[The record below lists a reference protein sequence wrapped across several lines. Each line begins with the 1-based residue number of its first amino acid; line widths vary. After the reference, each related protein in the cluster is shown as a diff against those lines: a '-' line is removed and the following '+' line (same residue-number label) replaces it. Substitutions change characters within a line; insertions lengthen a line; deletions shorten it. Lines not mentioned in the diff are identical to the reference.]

1 MKVLGVSGSPIPNSN
16 TDRAV
21 KAILNATGLETEF
34 IKLSDYKFSGCM
46 HCLKCV
52 YTNKCA
58 ITDDDGPMLIE
69 KAREASAIVIGGWT
83 PYSSL
88 DSRTKAFMERCFANR
103 HLKGYMKGKPA
114 VSVITYAA
122 PEENLELPPASSM
135 GQDAIMYYM
144 VEEGM
149 NYLGGVKV
157 LGNVPCI
164 RCGVGDTCP
173 ISGIAMLCGPTA
185 TVENVGVNKFENQK
199 GMGDA
204 VRLGKVIVE
213 ILAKN
218 EVSEEKSCSKG
229 EPNK

>member
-1 MKVLGVSGSPIPNSN
+1 MKVLGVSGSPISNSN

-21 KAILNATGLETEF
+21 KAILDATGLEAEF

-69 KAREASAIVIGGWT
+69 KAREAAAIVIGGWT

-103 HLKGYMKGKPA
+103 HLKNYMKGKPA
-114 VSVITYAA
+114 VSVVTHAA
-122 PEENLELPPASSM
+122 PEENLELPQAASM
-135 GQDAIMYYM
+135 GQNSIMYYM
-144 VEEGM
+144 MEEGM

-157 LGNVPCI
+157 MGNVPCI
-164 RCGVGDTCP
+164 RCGVGDTCE
-173 ISGIAMLCGPTA
+173 ISGLKMLLGPTA
-185 TVENVGVNKFENQK
+185 TVAKAGVNNFEDQPS
-199 GMGDA
+199 MEEA
-204 VRLGKVIVE
+204 SRLGRLITE
-213 ILAKN
+213 ILTK
-218 EVSEEKSCSKG
+218 EETTTSL
-229 EPNK
+229 

>member
-21 KAILNATGLETEF
+21 KAILDATGLETEF

-83 PYSSL
+83 PFSSL

-103 HLKGYMKGKPA
+103 HLKNYMKGKPA
-114 VSVITYAA
+114 VSVVTHAA
-122 PEENLELPPASSM
+122 PEENLELPQAATM
-135 GQDAIMYYM
+135 GQNSIMYYM

-157 LGNVPCI
+157 SGNVPCI
-164 RCGVGDTCP
+164 RCGVGDTCE
-173 ISGIAMLCGPTA
+173 ISGLKMLLGPTA
-185 TVENVGVNKFENQK
+185 TVAKAGVKNFEDQSAMK
-199 GMGDA
+199 EAGS
-204 VRLGKVIVE
+204 LGKLIAE
-213 ILAKN
+213 TLAKKETTGN
-218 EVSEEKSCSKG
+218 L
-229 EPNK
+229 

>member
-1 MKVLGVSGSPIPNSN
+1 MKVIGFSGSPIPNSN

-46 HCLKCV
+46 HCLKCIH
-52 YTNKCA
+52 TNKCA
-58 ITDDDGPMLIE
+58 ITDDDGPMLIK

-88 DSRTKAFMERCFANR
+88 DSRTKAFIERCFANR
-103 HLKGYMKGKPA
+103 HLKNYMKDKPA
-114 VSVITYAA
+114 VSVVTHAA
-122 PEENLELPPASSM
+122 PEENIELPQAASM
-135 GQDAIMYYM
+135 GQNAIMNYM
-144 VEEGM
+144 VEDGM

-173 ISGIAMLCGPTA
+173 ISGITMLLGPTA
-185 TVENVGVNKFENQK
+185 TVANVGVKRFEDQNAIE
-199 GMGDA
+199 DA
-204 VRLGKVIVE
+204 CKLGKLI
-213 ILAKN
+213 A
-218 EVSEEKSCSKG
+218 EELTKKDAI
-229 EPNK
+229 E